1 MPVAHRLDFVCFPEV
16 DRNSAAL
23 AWGAVL
29 RRGAAFPECRVRQ
42 AIALL
47 CNQNWIKKAFGVIIL
62 LTGIAILSGAD
73 KWLEAQV
80 VNVLPDA
87 WVRATTLF

>member
-1 MPVAHRLDFVCFPEV
+1 MTSQFSWV
-16 DRNSAAL
+16 L
-23 AWGAVL
+23 ARIDG
-29 RRGAAFPECRVRQ
+29 
-42 AIALL
+42 
-47 CNQNWIKKAFGVIIL
+47 IKKAFGIIIL
-62 LTGIAILSGAD
+62 LTGLTILSGAD

>member
-1 MPVAHRLDFVCFPEV
+1 MGTLLVLISMAVTVVPMWKLTERAGYNPLW
-16 DRNSAAL
+16 SL
-23 AWGAVL
+23 ACVV
-29 RRGAAFPECRVRQ
+29 P
-42 AIALL
+42 
-47 CNQNWIKKAFGVIIL
+47 FGVIIL

>member
-1 MPVAHRLDFVCFPEV
+1 MLQRID
-16 DRNSAAL
+16 
-23 AWGAVL
+23 G
-29 RRGAAFPECRVRQ
+29 
-42 AIALL
+42 
-47 CNQNWIKKAFGVIIL
+47 IKKAFGVMIL